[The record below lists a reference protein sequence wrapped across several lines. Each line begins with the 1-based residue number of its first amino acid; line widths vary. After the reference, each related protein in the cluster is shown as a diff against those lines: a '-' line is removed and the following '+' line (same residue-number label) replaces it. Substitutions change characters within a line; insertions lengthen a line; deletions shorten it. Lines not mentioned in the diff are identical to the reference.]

1 MNYKSKFFISL
12 LVLSVLLSIA
22 CVSADG
28 SHAEILSD
36 DSGTVQMASDEGIQE
51 SPGGGQYKS
60 FNNLTQ
66 DINDADKVF
75 DVNDNYKWAEGDL
88 DDSITFYKEN
98 LTINGNGHIID
109 GGGVSSGFNF
119 EATTPSG
126 DHKPMFITIN
136 DLTFRNFNGSAIG
149 FFGGNVT
156 LNNVNFTDCYSSE
169 AYIFYVSSSAHATLN
184 GCNFHSNNVG
194 SIISLAGS
202 RLLVNSTDFSDNIF
216 AEAITVD
223 DAKLII
229 DNSIFSA
236 NNRNCLAIAQNRG
249 QLIIERSNFTGFN
262 CKQGG
267 IIGYKGDHFTLR
279 DSRFSNSRAELNGGA
294 IIAKYF
300 PLVNL
305 TNSSFIV
312 SEDFVIDGC
321 TFSNLSSAN
330 DGGAIYFDMD
340 SGSGRM
346 YKNLNIT
353 NSNFINCTSGYGGA
367 IAVQGSRLNVVNS
380 NFINNSATVTG
391 GAIYMTWANA
401 TVVGSSFIGNSAK
414 RNAGAVYFDK
424 GIFII
429 RQSNFTNNKVLGQA
443 SMAANAIY
451 ANDVEADF
459 ANSTFD
465 NGGIAV
471 YANFARDSRINID
484 TKDTFLM
491 DNKDYIVSVETPA
504 IKLNLV
510 GNSIVVDKLPSKF
523 DARDYGWVTP
533 AKLQGD
539 SFDCW
544 AFATVASI
552 ETSLGKATGQ
562 AFNLSQNYIQKLEL
576 KYYPIGDLRI
586 SLTGFAYSGL
596 GHALSWMGI
605 LPMDAPY
612 DDRGLILDANPED
625 ARIHL
630 QDAMFITAGRNDT
643 NELIKRAI
651 LEYGAVS
658 VQLILGE
665 QPSEISSIGDDI
677 SAANHNIHFIS
688 LIGWDDSYKANGNNS
703 DEDADMIGAWIIKDS
718 EIGFSYIFY
727 DDEKILAVDNMSIVP
742 QNPAIAY
749 VFENTID
756 YHVNYQTDLT
766 GLTGFDGNY
775 TIYSNEFTSKYDELI
790 GAVGTY
796 FNESGIS
803 YSFDV
808 YVNGKLMH
816 SQNGVSEFAGFRTI
830 VMNKYIPVKAGDR
843 FKVVFKSNAL
853 PYQAYS
859 RQHYVPGM
867 SFVSKNGNSWEDLRP
882 QNRTVCLKVY
892 TVRDDTKIID
902 NKDMTVDYT
911 GGSYFSVK
919 VVTAD
924 GRAVGAGKTVT
935 FIIDGKTY
943 YEMTDNN
950 GVAKIK
956 ITQLPK
962 KYTVTISYNGKT
974 YKNTVTVKQ
983 VVTASKITIK
993 KKTAK
998 KLVLKAKLKINGKLV
1013 KGKTITFKF
1022 KGKTYKVKTN
1032 KKGIAQKTLKKKVI
1046 KKLKKGKKY
1055 TVKITYA
1062 KTTIKTTVKVK

>member
-1 MNYKSKFFISL
+1 MNFKFKFFISL
-12 LVLSVLLSIA
+12 LILSVLLSAA
-22 CVSADG
+22 CVSAE
-28 SHAEILSD
+28 AEHGQD
-36 DSGTVQMASDEGIQE
+36 MMASDDEGIQE
-51 SPGGGQYKS
+51 SPDEGGYKS
-60 FNNLTQ
+60 FNNLSQ
-66 DINDADKVF
+66 DMNDADKVF
-75 DVNDNYKWAEGDL
+75 DVNDNYKWVEGDP
-88 DDSITFYKEN
+88 DDSITVYKEN

-109 GGGVSSGFNF
+109 GSGVFSGFNF
-119 EATTPSG
+119 EATTPS
-126 DHKPMFITIN
+126 DDNKPMFITIN
-136 DLTFRNFNGSAIG
+136 DLTFKNINGSAISL
-149 FFGGNVT
+149 FGGNVT
-156 LNNVNFTDCYSSE
+156 LNNVNFTGCCNSE
-169 AYIFYVSSSAHATLN
+169 AYIFYVCSNAYVTLN
-184 GCNFHSNNVG
+184 GCNFHSNTVG
-194 SIISLAGS
+194 SLISLSGS

-223 DAKLII
+223 NAKLII
-229 DNSIFSA
+229 NNSIFSA
-236 NNRNCLAIAQNRG
+236 NNRNCTAIEQNRG
-249 QLIIERSNFTGFN
+249 QLIIQRSNFTGFN
-262 CKQGG
+262 SKQGG
-267 IIGYKGDHFTLR
+267 IIGYKGDHFTLK
-279 DSRFSNSRAELNGGA
+279 DSRFTNSRAELNGGA

-300 PLVNL
+300 PLFNM
-305 TNSSFIV
+305 TNASFIV
-312 SEDFVIDGC
+312 TEDFVIDGC
-321 TFSNLSSAN
+321 TFSNLSAAN
-330 DGGAIYFDMD
+330 DGGAIYIDMD

-353 NSNFINCTSGYGGA
+353 NSNFIDCTSGYGGA

-424 GIFII
+424 GRFII
-429 RQSNFTNNKVLGQA
+429 RQSNFTSNKALGQS

-459 ANSTFD
+459 ANSTFE

-471 YANFARDSRINID
+471 YANFAKNSKINID

-491 DNKDYIVSVETPA
+491 DNKDYVVSVETSA

-533 AKLQGD
+533 VKLQGD
-539 SFDCW
+539 NFDCW

-562 AFNLSQNYIQKLEL
+562 AFNLSQNYIQKLQL
-576 KYYPIGDLRI
+576 KYYPAGDLRI

-596 GHALSWMGI
+596 GYALSWLGT
-605 LPMDAPY
+605 LAMDAPY
-612 DDRGLILDANPED
+612 DDRGMILDADPEV

-658 VQLILGE
+658 VQLILGN
-665 QPSEISSIGDDI
+665 QSSEISSIGDDI
-677 SAANHNIHFIS
+677 SSANHNIHFIS
-688 LIGWDDSYKANGNNS
+688 LIGWDDGYKADGT
-703 DEDADMIGAWIIKDS
+703 DPAEDTEKIGAWITKDS
-718 EIGFSYIFY
+718 EVGFAHIFY
-727 DDEKILAVDNMSIVP
+727 DDEKILAVDNMAIVP

-749 VFENTID
+749 IFENTID

-796 FNESGIS
+796 FNESGIN

-808 YVNGKLMH
+808 YVNGVKVH
-816 SQNGVSEFAGFRTI
+816 SQTGVSEFGGFRTI
-830 VMNKYIPVKAGDR
+830 VLDKYLPIRKGDT
-843 FKVVFKSNAL
+843 FKVVFRNNNL
-853 PYQAYS
+853 PYQAFS
-859 RQHYVPGM
+859 RQHYVSGM
-867 SFVSKNGNSWEDLRP
+867 SYVSVDGKSWSDITL

-892 TVRDDTKIID
+892 TVKDDTKIIN
-902 NKDMTVDYT
+902 NKDISVDYD
-911 GGSYFSVK
+911 GGSYFTVR

-924 GRAVGAGKTVT
+924 GHAVGAGAIVKFT
-935 FIIDGKTY
+935 IGGKTY
-943 YEMTDNN
+943 SVVTDND
-950 GVAKIK
+950 GIAKLK
-956 ITQLPK
+956 ITQTPK
-962 KYTVTISYNGKT
+962 KYAITTSYNGKT

-983 VVTASKITIK
+983 VLTASKVTIK

-1013 KGKTITFKF
+1013 KGKKITFKF
-1022 KGKTYKVKTN
+1022 KGKKYTVKTN
-1032 KKGIAQKTLKKKVI
+1032 KKGVAKKTLKKKVI

-1055 TVKITYA
+1055 TVKVTYL
-1062 KTTIKTTVKVK
+1062 KDTIKTTVKVK